1 MVAGAVP
8 PLKLRPRA
16 EAPPGAA
23 RYHPIPSAHFT
34 SQTPVSTLGSW
45 LDRTARG
52 SSFFQCRRGYSPF
65 RWRPLVPMVGPEGK
79 GPGSSR
85 RPPPRPGPRQDAGED
100 EGTMLLL
107 TRKLGENIRIGDDV
121 KITIVEV
128 KGNHVK
134 LGIDAPPSVK
144 VHREEIYERI
154 QQENRR
160 AQALRESGG
169 TPNGETGTARP
180 SGGQGNSPSRPDNGR
195 ESKP

>member
-1 MVAGAVP
+1 MDRSPADVGAEREVAADAGSPDAS
-8 PLKLRPRA
+8 LFR
-16 EAPPGAA
+16 EE
-23 RYHPIPSAHFT
+23 T
-34 SQTPVSTLGSW
+34 SW
-45 LDRTARG
+45 
-52 SSFFQCRRGYSPF
+52 
-65 RWRPLVPMVGPEGK
+65 
-79 GPGSSR
+79 
-85 RPPPRPGPRQDAGED
+85 QDAGRN

-160 AQALRESGG
+160 NQALQSGAGGATPAGKGGSAEGPAPAPGDGAEPHGGGAGERE
-169 TPNGETGTARP
+169 PEK
-180 SGGQGNSPSRPDNGR
+180 
-195 ESKP
+195 KP

>member
-1 MVAGAVP
+1 MGSGDGRRIARTIA
-8 PLKLRPRA
+8 LPRA
-16 EAPPGAA
+16 N
-23 RYHPIPSAHFT
+23 
-34 SQTPVSTLGSW
+34 
-45 LDRTARG
+45 
-52 SSFFQCRRGYSPF
+52 
-65 RWRPLVPMVGPEGK
+65 RPW
-79 GPGSSR
+79 
-85 RPPPRPGPRQDAGED
+85 QDAGEN

-160 AQALRESGG
+160 AQALKADGGVAPAAGNSGAGPSPTPGNGG
-169 TPNGETGTARP
+169 TPAVENPDPGDR
-180 SGGQGNSPSRPDNGR
+180 GQ
-195 ESKP
+195 EKKP

>member
-1 MVAGAVP
+1 
-8 PLKLRPRA
+8 
-16 EAPPGAA
+16 
-23 RYHPIPSAHFT
+23 
-34 SQTPVSTLGSW
+34 
-45 LDRTARG
+45 
-52 SSFFQCRRGYSPF
+52 
-65 RWRPLVPMVGPEGK
+65 
-79 GPGSSR
+79 
-85 RPPPRPGPRQDAGED
+85 
-100 EGTMLLL
+100 MLLL

-160 AQALRESGG
+160 AQALRAAAEGDG
-169 TPNGETGTARP
+169 TPSGETGTTRP
-180 SGGQGNSPSRPDNGR
+180 GTNPGASPGTKPRPDNGR

>member
-1 MVAGAVP
+1 
-8 PLKLRPRA
+8 
-16 EAPPGAA
+16 
-23 RYHPIPSAHFT
+23 
-34 SQTPVSTLGSW
+34 
-45 LDRTARG
+45 
-52 SSFFQCRRGYSPF
+52 
-65 RWRPLVPMVGPEGK
+65 
-79 GPGSSR
+79 
-85 RPPPRPGPRQDAGED
+85 
-100 EGTMLLL
+100 MLLL

-160 AQALRESGG
+160 AQALRAAAEGG
-169 TPNGETGTARP
+169 PVPNGESGAPRSTGPA
-180 SGGQGNSPSRPDNGR
+180 GGSQPGPGAQRPDNGR